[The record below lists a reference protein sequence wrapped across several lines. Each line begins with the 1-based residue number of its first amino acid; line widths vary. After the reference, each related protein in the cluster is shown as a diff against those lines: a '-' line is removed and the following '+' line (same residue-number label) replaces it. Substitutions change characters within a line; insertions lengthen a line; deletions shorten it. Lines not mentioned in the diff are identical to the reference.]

1 MCAAA
6 DESGMRRGGGRER
19 RCRLIPG
26 VLLCPEKVEG
36 DFLPLEEVENVAR
49 DGRVPCSELVLSP
62 RSLGATGA
70 AAVPSPRAVSNS
82 SRPTSPSRVQQAS
95 IVHLESDLRTRSKLL
110 SLQRISCMT
119 FEFEM
124 FFSTDCQVMAD

>member
-26 VLLCPEKVEG
+26 GELLCPEKVEEG

-49 DGRVPCSELVLSP
+49 DGRVPCSELVFSS
-62 RSLGATGA
+62 RSLCTCA
-70 AAVPSPRAVSNS
+70 PRAVSNS
-82 SRPTSPSRVQQAS
+82 SRPTSPSSHVQQAS

-124 FFSTDCQVMAD
+124 FFSTDC

>member
-26 VLLCPEKVEG
+26 GELLCPEKEEG
-36 DFLPLEEVENVAR
+36 DFLPLEEVENVAL

-82 SRPTSPSRVQQAS
+82 SRPTSPSSHVQQAS

-124 FFSTDCQVMAD
+124 FFSTDC